1 MSKQRV
7 LILCTG
13 NSARSQMAEG
23 VLRHLADDRFEVFS
37 AGTKPVGLNPNAVKA
52 MSEIGI
58 DISGHRSKSVDE
70 FTMQQFDYVIT
81 VCDSAREA
89 CPVFPGTG
97 KRLHESFEDPAAAP
111 RDQQLAMFRKVRDQ
125 IRVWLDEFAR
135 NET

>member
-1 MSKQRV
+1 V
-7 LILCTG
+7 
-13 NSARSQMAEG
+13 
-23 VLRHLADDRFEVFS
+23 V
-37 AGTKPVGLNPNAVKA
+37 
-52 MSEIGI
+52 
-58 DISGHRSKSVDE
+58 
-70 FTMQQFDYVIT
+70 T

-125 IRVWLDEFAR
+125 IRVWLDKFVG

>member
-1 MSKQRV
+1 
-7 LILCTG
+7 
-13 NSARSQMAEG
+13 
-23 VLRHLADDRFEVFS
+23 
-37 AGTKPVGLNPNAVKA
+37 
-52 MSEIGI
+52 MSELGI
-58 DISGHRSKSVDE
+58 DISGQRSKSVDE
-70 FTMQQFDYVIT
+70 FTGQQFDYVIT
-81 VCDSAREA
+81 VCDSVREA